1 MGHITSKSI
10 SRLKSMYGQA
20 RIDAESNTDEQAVKL
35 KSLYPEWEDI
45 ADGESLEEGKRV
57 NYMDVLYKVIVT
69 HDKQS
74 TWNPK
79 DSASLFTPINESHSG
94 TIEDPIPWVI
104 GMVAENGRYYID
116 EDILYLCIESSGV
129 GLYAQPKDL
138 PRYFEA
144 KVG

>member
-1 MGHITSKSI
+1 MN
-10 SRLKSMYGQA
+10 
-20 RIDAESNTDEQAVKL
+20 IDEL
-35 KSLYPEWEDI
+35 LC
-45 ADGESLEEGKRV
+45 
-57 NYMDVLYKVIVT
+57 YMDVLYKVIVT

-74 TWNPK
+74 AWNPK
-79 DSASLFTPINESHSG
+79 DAASLFTPINESHSG